1 MADGSVPSERIGF
14 MIKRLKSSL
23 VWQFSGGFV
32 IGAIGLLVL
41 QPADATRA
49 MVHHIVP
56 THEVR

>member
-1 MADGSVPSERIGF
+1 